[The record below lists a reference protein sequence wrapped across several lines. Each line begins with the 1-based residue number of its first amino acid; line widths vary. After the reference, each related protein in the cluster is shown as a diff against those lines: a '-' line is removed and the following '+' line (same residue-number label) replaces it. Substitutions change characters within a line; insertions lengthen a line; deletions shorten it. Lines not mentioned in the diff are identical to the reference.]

1 MGRWWYSRS
10 QPQHGLRAIKRRQ
23 SRLRRQHH
31 RLGKT
36 IERAIE
42 AVTGTR
48 FHGPTRL
55 DSIEIRKIC
64 RRVRCKRE
72 SLSASTMGELKGM
85 MLHELASA
93 K

>member
-1 MGRWWYSRS
+1 MGRWWYSRW
-10 QPQHGLRAIKRRQ
+10 QPQHGLRAVKRRQ

-55 DSIEIRKIC
+55 DQNEIRKVC
-64 RRVRCKRE
+64 ARVQ
-72 SLSASTMGELKGM
+72 SPSDYLVAVNMGDLKGM
-85 MLHELASA
+85 LLREFADA